1 VVVERA
7 SDIPF
12 MVSFVSEIENRALF
26 DRFKE
31 EIARL
36 PEHLEP
42 SHLLSDRFRLHRD
55 ERLEIYYAPFDHI
68 APNAKLTAVG
78 VAPGWSQMKAAFFE
92 ARRALGEDIAADDV
106 LRRAKYAA
114 SFSGPLRANLVS
126 MLDQIGLDE
135 ALGISS
141 TRELFEGK
149 SELFHPT
156 SAVRYPVFVDN
167 RNYTGSKPPL
177 ATTAV
182 LVDYVET
189 LLASE
194 LMLTPDSVVLP
205 LGKSVESAL
214 RHLIA
219 VGNLEE
225 DRCLFGFPHPSGA
238 NAHRVRQFEANQE
251 RLASQ
256 VASWFLGQPT

>member
-1 VVVERA
+1 
-7 SDIPF
+7 
-12 MVSFVSEIENRALF
+12 MVSFVSEIETGVLF

-36 PEHLEP
+36 PERLDP
-42 SHLLSDRFRLHRD
+42 AHLLNERFNLYRD
-55 ERLEIYYAPFDHI
+55 KKLEVYYAPFDHI
-68 APNAKLTAVG
+68 APNAKLTAIG
-78 VAPGWSQMKAAFFE
+78 VTPGWFQMKAAFSE
-92 ARRALGEDIAADDV
+92 ARRGISEGDEPDNV

-114 SFSGPLRANLVS
+114 SFSGPLRTNLVS
-126 MLDQIGLDE
+126 MLDQLGVDE

-141 TRELFEGK
+141 TMELFHGK

-156 SAVRYPVFVDN
+156 SAVRYPVFVDGK
-167 RNYTGSKPPL
+167 NYTGSKPPL
-177 ATTAV
+177 ATNAV
-182 LVDYVET
+182 LVAYVET

-194 LMLTPDSVVLP
+194 LALVPDSIVLP

-219 VGNLEE
+219 VGEIEE

-238 NAHRVRQFEANQE
+238 NAHRVRQFEVNRE
-251 RLASQ
+251 HLASL
-256 VASWFLGQPT
+256 VASWF